1 MKDQNISV
9 GGSEQRMHGS
19 ITFSQL
25 VELCDD
31 VKRDEPGGADVR
43 ALLRFEP
50 ESGFALLALDG
61 RTVYQVVDDKWN
73 QVRFRTVE
81 DALMRLNDVHGLSPD
96 IGLFLAG
103 RAIG

>member
-1 MKDQNISV
+1 M
-9 GGSEQRMHGS
+9 
-19 ITFSQL
+19 
-25 VELCDD
+25 
-31 VKRDEPGGADVR
+31 R

-61 RTVYQVVDDKWN
+61 EAVYQVVDDKGA

-81 DALMRLNDVHGLSPD
+81 DALGRLNDVHGLSPD

-103 RAIG
+103 RSDRLTLEQMLKLFDPTKHGGEVMADAPVGREGI